1 MSRKKKELKNQ
12 MAFGRRIQS
21 ARKEQ
26 NISSDYLAEL
36 CDIESSFL
44 RHIENAQRLP
54 SLPTFVDICNRLK
67 VSPDAIL
74 VDNIDYS
81 ETDRL
86 ENLNARLKTLTPK
99 QFEFVY
105 KVCISILDNLEDD
118 TM

>member
-1 MSRKKKELKNQ
+1 MSYKKKELKDQ
-12 MAFGRRIQS
+12 IAFGRRIQL

-26 NISSDYLAEL
+26 SISSEYLAEL

-44 RHIENAQRLP
+44 RHIENALRLP

-67 VSPDAIL
+67 VSPDSIL
-74 VDNIDYS
+74 VDNIVYS
-81 ETDRL
+81 EAEKL

-105 KVCISILDNLEDD
+105 NVYISILDNLGDD
-118 TM
+118 SL